1 MNCHKSSILK
11 FLFIAIHALVITW
24 GCYIAGNIPYSFGT
38 EKQTVKWFNAIL
50 GWFNYE
56 NYTAP
61 NNVLP
66 INVSYDKQLIEVSDK
81 YGLPLGVTD
90 ITDRYKLQKLLHLI
104 DSIGNYKYIVC
115 DILFSGEYITPADS
129 ALFELISKMPRIA
142 VAGGVNTEDVYEKI
156 RSKAFPCTYSTTI
169 EEGDFVKYPLLSNGK
184 ESLPLHLWKSIHET
198 SFWGNAF
205 FCQSQGRM
213 CRKSIFLDFPIRV
226 SELYSGGQLKSW
238 LNLGVD
244 ILDVRHMLNL
254 EALFKDK
261 IILIGSF
268 TEDDI
273 HSTIAGDMPGVMI
286 NYNAYYALSQG
297 RHYLNIIAFFIL
309 FLVFFITT
317 VSVLN
322 DKHLS
327 DYIPQRLIPES
338 TVIQMLIS
346 WVSLSTLFTVVFF
359 ILYMVFKEVYDI
371 FFIST
376 YFTLLR
382 TIKQILSAKQL

>member
-1 MNCHKSSILK
+1 
-11 FLFIAIHALVITW
+11 
-24 GCYIAGNIPYSFGT
+24 
-38 EKQTVKWFNAIL
+38 
-50 GWFNYE
+50 
-56 NYTAP
+56 
-61 NNVLP
+61 
-66 INVSYDKQLIEVSDK
+66 
-81 YGLPLGVTD
+81 
-90 ITDRYKLQKLLHLI
+90 
-104 DSIGNYKYIVC
+104 
-115 DILFSGEYITPADS
+115 
-129 ALFELISKMPRIA
+129 
-142 VAGGVNTEDVYEKI
+142 
-156 RSKAFPCTYSTTI
+156 
-169 EEGDFVKYPLLSNGK
+169 
-184 ESLPLHLWKSIHET
+184 
-198 SFWGNAF
+198 
-205 FCQSQGRM
+205 
-213 CRKSIFLDFPIRV
+213 
-226 SELYSGGQLKSW
+226 
-238 LNLGVD
+238 
-244 ILDVRHMLNL
+244 MLNL